1 MNCWR
6 TKQLLAA
13 YLDGELSPSEAT
25 LVEEHVERC
34 PECAE
39 LRDRIAALPPLD
51 LPRLDPEAEERI
63 WARMDAALEQAW
75 DRREVER
82 PPSAARTLRERLFGG
97 LRMGKLSIP
106 VPIAAAYLLLIA
118 GLTAWNLVTYY
129 KVQDLTVALEEHP
142 AMVPTSTEAAAPDT
156 APALE
161 PSRLNARI
169 PTPLDLVSD
178 DDGADLGPT
187 TISVPH
193 VDPETG
199 EVLYYVDRPVDTGQ
213 TFGY

>member
-106 VPIAAAYLLLIA
+106 VPVAAAYLLLIA

-129 KVQDLTVALEEHP
+129 KVQNLTVALEDRP
-142 AMVPTSTEAAAPDT
+142 VAAPVVT
-156 APALE
+156 EPAAPASE
-161 PSRLNARI
+161 TAMMRSSI
-169 PTPLDLVSD
+169 TGPLDRIAD
-178 DDGADLGPT
+178 DDTSEVGPT

-193 VDPETG
+193 VDSETG
-199 EVLYYVDRPVDTGQ
+199 EVLYYVDRPLDTGQ